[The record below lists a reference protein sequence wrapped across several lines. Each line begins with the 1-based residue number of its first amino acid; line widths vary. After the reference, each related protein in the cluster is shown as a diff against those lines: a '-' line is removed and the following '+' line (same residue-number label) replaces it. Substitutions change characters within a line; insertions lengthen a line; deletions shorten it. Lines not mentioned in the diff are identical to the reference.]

1 MFEDPRRGREARNFT
16 TNFPKILDLKSS
28 SEQIFS
34 GFWRW
39 VPTRIVEKRIWQSNL
54 KFDPSPVLRFLILP
68 YFFALIP
75 DSILIHLVTNLRW
88 VQREVVTLLTI
99 LNIQWDMEP
108 ALLGILF
115 FAGDNSG
122 GVRGISDLVW
132 ELLTPV
138 YNVLQLLIKL

>member
-1 MFEDPRRGREARNFT
+1 M
-16 TNFPKILDLKSS
+16 
-28 SEQIFS
+28 
-34 GFWRW
+34 
-39 VPTRIVEKRIWQSNL
+39 
-54 KFDPSPVLRFLILP
+54 LRSLILP
-68 YFFALIP
+68 YFFVLIP
-75 DSILIHLVTNLRW
+75 DSILIHLVTNPRW

-99 LNIQWDMEP
+99 ANIQRDMEP